1 MLISL
6 TIKNFALI
14 DILEI
19 EFSNGFSII
28 TGETGAGK
36 SIVLGALGLLQ
47 GKRADLSSLKDK
59 EVKCV
64 IEGHFSIGKY
74 GLKDLFSILEL
85 EYEDITII
93 RREISPSGKSRAF
106 VNDSPVNLSD
116 LQRLTEHLIDIHSQ
130 HQTIELSDEN
140 YQMQIVDAV
149 ANNSV
154 VLEEYKGHLVLYKKA
169 QTQLKSLQQQQADLI
184 KEQDYNAFLLEELMQ
199 GNLDGLNQQEL
210 EQEYEKLNNVE
221 FVRES
226 FGQSINLLTDDEV
239 GAVYRLKEVKQ
250 LLQKTSTI
258 SKDYE
263 ELYTRIIS
271 VEIELKDLSDEIERQ
286 LDNVSADPE
295 QLDLIND
302 RLQLLYNL
310 QRKHQVATVEELL
323 AIRSELEEKVDLAS
337 GIDDKIS
344 SLEREID
351 KLSVVLH
358 EVGDKLSE
366 SRIKAVPVL
375 VKQLLEILSLVGI
388 PNANFKFDFT
398 VSKNFLANGKDELQ
412 LLFSANKGMDFGVLK
427 KVASGGELSRIML
440 AIKAILARYS
450 NLPTIIF
457 DEIDTGVSGEVADKM
472 GVIMKDMSNHMQVFA
487 ITHLPQIAAK
497 GKQHYKVYKT
507 SDDETT
513 TSQLTLLDYE
523 SRVKEIAQMLSG
535 KDISD
540 SALVHAKE
548 LLSKIEKAIT

>member
-14 DILEI
+14 DTLEI
-19 EFSNGFSII
+19 DFSNGFSII

-74 GLKDLFSILEL
+74 GLKDLFSVLEL

-106 VNDSPVNLSD
+106 LNDSPVNLAD

-130 HQTIELSDEN
+130 HQTMELSDEN

-154 VLEEYKGHLVLYKKA
+154 ILEEYKGHLVLYKKA

-226 FGQSINLLTDDEV
+226 FGQSINLLTGDEV
-239 GAVYRLKEVKQ
+239 GGVYRLKEVKQ

-263 ELYTRIIS
+263 ELYTRISS

-344 SLEREID
+344 LLEREID

-548 LLSKIEKAIT
+548 LLSK